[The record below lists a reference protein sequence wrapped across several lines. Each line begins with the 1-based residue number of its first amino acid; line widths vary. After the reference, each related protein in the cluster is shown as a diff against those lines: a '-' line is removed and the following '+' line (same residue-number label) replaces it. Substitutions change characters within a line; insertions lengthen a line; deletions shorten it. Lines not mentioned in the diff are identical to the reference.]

1 MEGRTMSAGNS
12 ISTPKGEVY
21 APSADVIAHANVRDP
36 EAARKEA
43 SRDFEAYWAKRAEEV
58 VARVNP
64 AEVIW
69 RKSSGW
75 DYAMNVRVMS

>member
-1 MEGRTMSAGNS
+1 MNEL
-12 ISTPKGEVY
+12 
-21 APSADVIAHANVRDP
+21 
-36 EAARKEA
+36 AAEDA
-43 SRDFEAYWAKRAEEV
+43 AEHVAWQEEV

-64 AEVIW
+64 AQVIW